1 MAKQTINIGTNQDD
15 GTGDLLRVAFR
26 KINENFSEIYSEIG
40 GDSLSNINFNGST
53 ISTDT
58 TNSNLIIDPNG
69 TGKLVVTGNQDISA
83 DLHVL
88 GNLTVDGT
96 STLTGAATLSSTL
109 AVLGNTTLSG
119 TLSVTGTSTHT
130 GAATFSGTS
139 TFNDTVTV
147 NALLNATG
155 NIDLGDS
162 TADTITVTGRFD
174 SSLVPSTS
182 GDNNLGSSSLRWA
195 TIYATDIDVSGDVTI
210 GGNITIGDSD
220 TDSISI
226 TADLTSNLIPNAGS
240 TYDIGSVS
248 KTWANVYA
256 DNITGDLTGNVTG
269 DVTGDIT
276 STGTST
282 FSTVDINGGAIDGTT
297 IGATTPSTG
306 SFTELDIDL
315 INIDTQTI
323 STTSGDLI
331 LNPAG
336 NISANNNLITQVGTP
351 VSGSDAANKS
361 YVDSVVASG
370 AEWTLVD
377 DTSTAT
383 TISSNE
389 TLAVRGTGSITTSIS
404 GDTLTINSADT
415 LATVVARGATT
426 ANVITVGAIN
436 TDGININDNNI
447 ITTRSN
453 DNLVLSP
460 SGTGAVD
467 VSTSKIINITDPT
480 NPQDAATKA
489 YVDTQVSSVGSISWQ
504 TVIVADGSTVT
515 SAASGNGYFIDTTSF
530 AHTIQL
536 PGSPSFGDEITI
548 IDYAGT
554 ADTNNITV
562 DRNGNAIQGAASDLT
577 VSTERAGFTLVFS
590 GASQG
595 WLLKDR

>member
-562 DRNGNAIQGAASDLT
+562 DRNGNAIQGLASNLT
-577 VSTERAGFTLVFS
+577 VSTERAGLTLVYS

-595 WLLKDR
+595 WLKKYN